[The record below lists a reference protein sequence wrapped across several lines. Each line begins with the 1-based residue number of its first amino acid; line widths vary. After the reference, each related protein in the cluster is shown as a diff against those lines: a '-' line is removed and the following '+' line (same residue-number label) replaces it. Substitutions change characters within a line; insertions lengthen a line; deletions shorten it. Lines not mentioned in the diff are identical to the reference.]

1 MLSNLKW
8 LMFVVMLSLSGI
20 AAFLLVLEN
29 PQSSHHLVF
38 LGWST
43 PQAPLSVLLV
53 LAFLLGVAICLVL
66 NSWLLGR
73 MSLRVAKQQ
82 REIRDLRRQLPSQHS
97 RTSV

>member
-1 MLSNLKW
+1 MLSNFKW
-8 LMFVVMLSLSGI
+8 LLFVVMLSLSGI

-29 PQSSHHLVF
+29 PQSSHLVF

-66 NSWLLGR
+66 NFWLLGR

-82 REIRDLRRQLPSQHS
+82 REIRDLRRQLPSQQS
-97 RTSV
+97 GTFA

>member
-1 MLSNLKW
+1 MLSNLKR
-8 LMFVVMLSLSGI
+8 LLFVAMLLLSGI

-29 PQSSHHLVF
+29 PQSSHLAF

-66 NSWLLGR
+66 NFWLLGR
-73 MSLRVAKQQ
+73 MSLRVARQQ
-82 REIRDLRRQLPSQHS
+82 REIRDLRRQLPRKQSDS
-97 RTSV
+97 SI